1 MQASLAANPAF
12 QVIEQP
18 LRGSE
23 QELCELHP
31 DVIIFDIA
39 AVQPEFHSIY
49 TLAQKLPGLQ
59 LIGID
64 PDSNQV
70 LVWAGRQFSA
80 LSIKDLFEVI
90 QKDRPGN
97 VAST

>member
-1 MQASLAANPAF
+1 MLAGIQASLETNPAF

-23 QELCELHP
+23 GELCELRP
-31 DVIIFDIA
+31 DVIIFDIS
-39 AVQPEFHSIY
+39 AVQPEFHYI
-49 TLAQKLPGLQ
+49 LAQKLPGIQ

-80 LSIKDLFEVI
+80 LSTKELFELI
-90 QKDRPGN
+90 
-97 VAST
+97 